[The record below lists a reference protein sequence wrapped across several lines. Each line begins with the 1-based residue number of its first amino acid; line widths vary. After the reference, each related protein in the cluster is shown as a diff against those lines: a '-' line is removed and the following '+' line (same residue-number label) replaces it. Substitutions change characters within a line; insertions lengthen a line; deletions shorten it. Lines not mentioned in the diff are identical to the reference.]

1 MRSGEAVIEIKNLGR
16 VFKRNRALKGIDL
29 EIKRGELFCIV
40 GPDGSGKTTL
50 IQTICAILDPSEG
63 AVTVE
68 GLDTVKK
75 ASLITSRI
83 GYMSQAYSL
92 YEDLT
97 AEENLDFFAKIRK
110 VPDDLFASRKERL
123 LKFSGLSDFLKRK
136 TRHLSGG
143 MQKKLALCC
152 NLIHEPDIL
161 ILDEPT
167 LGVDPLSRRHL
178 WQMINDYH
186 SGGKTIVLATSYMDE
201 AKRCDRLAFLLEGGL
216 VACDTPGAMGDLDEV
231 FLKYIRPVD
240 WGKIPFP
247 AREAGGDVIRVEGL
261 SKRFDGF
268 TAVDGIDFT
277 VKRGE
282 VFGFVG
288 PNGSGKTTTIRAL
301 CGIIP
306 PSEGS
311 IEVAG
316 IDVASS
322 PSDVKGRIGYMSQ
335 RFSLYLDLTVEEN
348 MDFFGQV
355 YGVDTETLRARKG
368 WLLET
373 TGLAGK
379 GNTITKEVSGAVRQ
393 RLALGCSL
401 LHNPD
406 VLFLDEPTSGV
417 DPVSRR
423 SFWEM
428 IGALAKTGTTVF
440 VTTHYLSE
448 VEACTRV
455 AFIHQGRILA
465 VDAPKKLKAL
475 YGKETLEEVFIHLIE
490 GVHDTSGPR

>member
-1 MRSGEAVIEIKNLGR
+1 MRSGDAVIKIRNLGR
-16 VFKRNRALKGIDL
+16 VFKKNRALKGINL

-50 IQTICAILDPSEG
+50 IQAMCAILDPSEG
-63 AVTVE
+63 AITVE
-68 GLDTVKK
+68 GLDTVKD
-75 ASLITSRI
+75 ASGITSRI

-97 AEENLDFFAKIRK
+97 AEENLEFFAKIRK
-110 VPDDLFASRKERL
+110 VPDDLFARRKERL

-186 SGGKTIVLATSYMDE
+186 AEGKTIVLATSYMDE
-201 AKRCDRLAFLLEGGL
+201 AKRCERLAFLLEGGL
-216 VACDTPGAMGDLDEV
+216 VACDTPDAMGDLEEV
-231 FLKYIRPVD
+231 FFRYIKPIE
-240 WGKIPFP
+240 WSKTLPFP
-247 AREAGGDVIRVEGL
+247 TKEGEGDVIRVQGL

-268 TAVDGIDFT
+268 TALDRIDLT

-288 PNGSGKTTTIRAL
+288 PNGSGKTTAIRVL

-306 PSEGS
+306 PSDGS
-311 IEVAG
+311 IDVSG
-316 IDVASS
+316 IDVARS
-322 PSDVKGRIGYMSQ
+322 PAQVKGRIGYMSQ
-335 RFSLYLDLTVEEN
+335 RFSLYLDLTIEEN
-348 MDFFGQV
+348 MDFFGSV
-355 YGVDTETLRARKG
+355 YGVDANTLQERKR

-373 TGLAGK
+373 AGLTGK
-379 GNTITKEVSGAVRQ
+379 GKTITRDVSGAIRQ

-417 DPVSRR
+417 DPVSRKA
-423 SFWEM
+423 FWEM
-428 IGALAKTGTTVF
+428 IGALAKKGTTVF

-455 AFIHQGRILA
+455 AFIHQGKILA
-465 VDAPKKLKAL
+465 ADTPKKLKAL
-475 YGKETLEEVFIHLIE
+475 YNKETLEDVFIHLIE
-490 GVHDTSGPR
+490 GIS